1 MAASLDGAERRPRK
15 SAAAI
20 FACSFSGA
28 AGVDIAA
35 EGATAATA
43 EARAVRRANSRRGIR
58 FVLGPLGFEGSSL
71 RVSLRP
77 PRRSWVC
84 PAGGALKGRGSG
96 NRAER
101 GGGEKRE
108 GSLWMRQM

>member
-1 MAASLDGAERRPRK
+1 MEASLDGAERRPRK

-43 EARAVRRANSRRGIR
+43 EARAVRRANSRRVIR
-58 FVLGPLGFEGSSL
+58 FVLAPLGLEGLSI
-71 RVSLRP
+71 RVSVCLAE
-77 PRRSWVC
+77 RSLVC
-84 PAGGALKGRGSG
+84 LAGRLLNGRVSG
-96 NRAER
+96 NPAER
-101 GGGEKRE
+101 GGGEKKQR
-108 GSLWMRQM
+108 R

>member
-43 EARAVRRANSRRGIR
+43 EARAVRRANSRRGNR
-58 FVLGPLGFEGSSL
+58 FVLAPLGFEGSSIP
-71 RVSLRP
+71 VSRP
-77 PRRSWVC
+77 LSERNWVML
-84 PAGGALKGRGSG
+84 AGGAIECPGSG
-96 NRAER
+96 KRA
-101 GGGEKRE
+101 GKRRE
-108 GSLWMRQM
+108 

>member
-58 FVLGPLGFEGSSL
+58 FVLAPVGFEVFSIRTSVRLRGRSRLCLWWGPLYVRADAHPLST
-71 RVSLRP
+71 
-77 PRRSWVC
+77 
-84 PAGGALKGRGSG
+84 AGAHKS
-96 NRAER
+96 
-101 GGGEKRE
+101 
-108 GSLWMRQM
+108 

>member
-58 FVLGPLGFEGSSL
+58 FVLGPLGFEGSSI
-71 RVSLRP
+71 RVSVRLP
-77 PRRSWVC
+77 ARRWVC
-84 PAGGALKGRGSG
+84 LGGGLLNGRGG
-96 NRAER
+96 VNRAGR
-101 GGGEKRE
+101 GGEAK
-108 GSLWMRQM
+108 